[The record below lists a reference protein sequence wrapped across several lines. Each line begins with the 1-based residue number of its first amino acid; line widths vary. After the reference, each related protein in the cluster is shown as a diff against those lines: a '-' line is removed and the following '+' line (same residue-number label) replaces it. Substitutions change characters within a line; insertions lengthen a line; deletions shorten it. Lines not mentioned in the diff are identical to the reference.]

1 MGVSSR
7 VWGPPVSLS
16 LTQYLIWF
24 TAPLLMAVTA
34 VVLYRRKLNHSFPM
48 FFTYAVFQVVSNVA
62 LFAAML
68 ISYRQYFYAYWV
80 ATCLGI
86 ILGFLVIHEV
96 FEFAI
101 RPYAG
106 LRDLARMMFHWV
118 AIVLLLV
125 SGLVG
130 FTSPGSS
137 SDHLILTLVNLERGI
152 RLMQV
157 GMLLFIAIFSARLG
171 LTWRDLP
178 CGIALGFGIFAC
190 VDLTL
195 FTLRAQL
202 GPSWNGAV
210 NRIST
215 LAYLMSALAWITY
228 SHLPQAARVRISVPF
243 HPIFDRW
250 NQAALA
256 ISGTSV
262 AQTAPPAEQPTY
274 LTDLQQTVETILEKS
289 NGKKK
294 FE

>member
-1 MGVSSR
+1 MLPCLGA
-7 VWGPPVSLS
+7 PVSL
-16 LTQYLIWF
+16 TPIQYLIWF
-24 TAPLLMAVTA
+24 TAPLLLAVTA
-34 VVLYRRKLNHSFPM
+34 GIMYRRKLNGSFPM
-48 FFTYAVFQVVSNVA
+48 FFTYAIFQVVSNIA
-62 LFAAML
+62 LFAAMQV
-68 ISYRQYFYAYWV
+68 SYRQYFYAYWV

-106 LRDLARMMFHWV
+106 LRDLARAMFHWV
-118 AIVLLLV
+118 ALVMLLV
-125 SGLVG
+125 CGIIG
-130 FTSPGSS
+130 FTSPGSNF
-137 SDHLILTLVNLERGI
+137 DHLVLALANLERGI

-157 GMLLFIAIFSARLG
+157 GMLLFIAVFSGRLG

-178 CGIALGFGIFAC
+178 CGIALGFGIFAAT
-190 VDLTL
+190 DLTM
-195 FTLRAQL
+195 FSLRAQL
-202 GPSWNGAV
+202 GPSWNAALS
-210 NRIST
+210 RITSI
-215 LAYLMSALAWITY
+215 AYACSALIWMSY
-228 SHLPQAARVRISVPF
+228 SLLPQAARVRVSVPF

-256 ISGTSV
+256 ISGTGI
-262 AQTAPPAEQPTY
+262 AQTAPPADQPTY

>member
-1 MGVSSR
+1 M
-7 VWGPPVSLS
+7 S
-16 LTQYLIWF
+16 LTPIQYVLWF
-24 TAPLLMAVTA
+24 TAPLLMAITA
-34 VVLYRRKLNHSFPM
+34 AVLLRRKLNRSFPM

-62 LFAAML
+62 LFAASRT
-68 ISYRQYFYAYWV
+68 SYQNYFYAYWV

-86 ILGFLVIHEV
+86 VLGFLVIHEV
-96 FEFAI
+96 FEYAI

-157 GMLLFIAIFSARLG
+157 GMLLFIAVFSARLG

-178 CGIALGFGIFAC
+178 CGIALGFGLFAC

-202 GPSWNGAV
+202 GPSWNAAV

-215 LAYLMSALAWITY
+215 VAYLISALTWMSY
-228 SHLPQAARVRISVPF
+228 SLLPQAARVRVSVPF

-256 ISGTSV
+256 ISGSGV

-274 LTDLQQTVETILEKS
+274 LTDLQQTVETIMEKS